1 MNAQETIESVVADQL
16 EPATRSKFRRDDV
29 ITKIDNDEIKDL
41 KGLQKKAKKA
51 PGRVKIAVAR
61 KEKDEVSDIEI
72 EGVLAEA
79 LSADKKTGTMQVSD
93 LGITVQNLTPEK
105 AELLGV
111 GDRRGVVVTDV
122 GRVARNRFPAFS
134 VGDTLNVHV
143 RIIEAEKERI
153 QVYQGVL
160 IAENGRGVNRT
171 ITVRRIVAN
180 EGVERIFPLHS
191 PRIAKIEVVRR
202 GDARRAK
209 LYYLRK
215 RVGKSRRLR
224 DQRRG
229 LKHVQADK
237 RPLAQVEEITEP
249 DETADQET

>member
-1 MNAQETIESVVADQL
+1 MAETMNPQQVVESVVEGQL
-16 EPATRSKFRRDDV
+16 K
-29 ITKIDNDEIKDL
+29 
-41 KGLQKKAKKA
+41 
-51 PGRVKIAVAR
+51 
-61 KEKDEVSDIEI
+61 
-72 EGVLAEA
+72 
-79 LSADKKTGTMQVSD
+79 
-93 LGITVQNLTPEK
+93 PE
-105 AELLGV
+105 AELP
-111 GDRRGVVVTDV
+111 
-122 GRVARNRFPAFS
+122 NCS

-143 RIIEAEKERI
+143 RIIEGDKERI

-160 IAENGRGVNRT
+160 IAERGRGVNRS

-209 LYYLRK
+209 LFYLRK

-229 LKHVQADK
+229 LKHI
-237 RPLAQVEEITEP
+237 E
-249 DETADQET
+249 